1 MSCCRV
7 IFVVV
12 NVIMPPW
19 LALRVVMNFERGH
32 AGAS

>member
-12 NVIMPPW
+12 SAIMPPW
-19 LALRVVMNFERGH
+19 IASVVMNFERGH
-32 AGAS
+32 EGAS